1 MNRKTMCNVARMGY
15 VPGNVKFLD
24 ANGKFHNFG
33 SACGRDGIF
42 RFNENR
48 EDETPMPRHH
58 LCSMLE
64 LEEGDDP
71 QCGSDSVMIM
81 TYNKHGKTTLRE
93 ITGFYMD
100 GTDLIFTESPTM
112 KKYQKDSNFEQA
124 LEELPDEYSLEED
137 CWLKASDVREFLAKL
152 KAAHESDMDALWDKF
167 IAKVQ
172 DLQMQSFQNNMDVL
186 NKIIAPLMEG
196 KAVTNG

>member
-1 MNRKTMCNVARMGY
+1 MNRKTMCNVAWMGY

-71 QCGSDSVMIM
+71 QCGSYSVMIM

-100 GTDLIFTESPTM
+100 GNDLIFTESPTM
-112 KKYQKDSNFEQA
+112 KKFSQA
-124 LEELPDEYSLEED
+124 GEERVITLELNLDEFR
-137 CWLKASDVREFLAKL
+137 WLKNRVMEKLEFYSKCKHINYVEDKALGKSVQAK
-152 KAAHESDMDALWDKF
+152 
-167 IAKVQ
+167 
-172 DLQMQSFQNNMDVL
+172 
-186 NKIIAPLMEG
+186 MEKTEWG
-196 KAVTNG
+196 EVFGD

>member
-1 MNRKTMCNVARMGY
+1 MNRKTMYNVARMGY
-15 VPGNVKFLD
+15 IPGNVKFLD

-33 SACGRDGIF
+33 SACSGEGIF
-42 RFNENR
+42 RFDENR
-48 EDETPMPRHH
+48 ENETPMPRHH

-81 TYNKHGKTTLRE
+81 TYNQHGKTTLRE

-112 KKYQKDSNFEQA
+112 KKYQKDNNFEQA
-124 LEELPDEYSLEED
+124 LKELPAEYSFEKD
-137 CWLKASDVREFLAKL
+137 CWLKASDVREFLEKL
-152 KAAHESDMDALWDKF
+152 KAAHESDMVALGDKF

-172 DLQMQSFQNNMDVL
+172 DLQMQSFKNNMDVL

-196 KAVTNG
+196 KGVSNG

>member
-1 MNRKTMCNVARMGY
+1 
-15 VPGNVKFLD
+15 
-24 ANGKFHNFG
+24 
-33 SACGRDGIF
+33 
-42 RFNENR
+42 
-48 EDETPMPRHH
+48 
-58 LCSMLE
+58 
-64 LEEGDDP
+64 
-71 QCGSDSVMIM
+71 MIK

-186 NKIIAPLMEG
+186 NKIIVPLMEG
-196 KAVTNG
+196 KRVSNG